1 MTCSYAWCWCAGP
14 VHESLQAGRFMPG
27 NGNFP
32 IGKIGE
38 KDLKL
43 LRTRSELLE
52 PENKPGDTRKPSGPV
67 NEEVGDT
74 LRDESPATTVP
85 GHPAGDKSMPPP
97 PPAMSTR
104 SSPPSPVSSLRSMGT
119 SSSDVK
125 SKNSTKYDKYKD
137 GSYWKRLNSTKNIL
151 CFIQYD
157 YALSNGSD

>member
-43 LRTRSELLE
+43 LRTRSELPE

-67 NEEVGDT
+67 NDEVGDT

-85 GHPAGDKSMPPP
+85 GHPAGGKSMPPP
-97 PPAMSTR
+97 PPPMSTR
-104 SSPPSPVSSLRSMGT
+104 SSPPSLFR
-119 SSSDVK
+119 
-125 SKNSTKYDKYKD
+125 
-137 GSYWKRLNSTKNIL
+137 
-151 CFIQYD
+151 
-157 YALSNGSD
+157 A